1 MRLLKYA
8 KKSTSAKEVT
18 FRDAKEDVDKICF
31 EVQKTSDKAG

>member
-1 MRLLKYA
+1 MAFEIRE
-8 KKSTSAKEVT
+8 KSTSAKEVA